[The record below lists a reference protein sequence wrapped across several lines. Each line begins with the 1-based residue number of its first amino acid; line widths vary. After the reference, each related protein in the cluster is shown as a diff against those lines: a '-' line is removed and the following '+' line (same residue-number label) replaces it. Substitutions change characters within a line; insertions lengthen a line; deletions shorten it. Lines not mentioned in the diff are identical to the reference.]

1 VLDNAQSLW
10 GSGAVGAFAAIT
22 VFVAGNAVAF
32 VLEAL
37 VAGAQAMRLE
47 YYELFSRV
55 FAGEGQPFRAWR
67 IPIAGKGQQA

>member
-1 VLDNAQSLW
+1 
-10 GSGAVGAFAAIT
+10 
-22 VFVAGNAVAF
+22 

-55 FAGEGQPFRAWR
+55 FAGEGEPFRAWR
-67 IPIAGKGQQA
+67 VPMAGKGQLA